1 MKCQKVDKI
10 YPNWKLHL
18 GSLNKNMKTELKSSS
33 PIDASL
39 NMLDSIKSLLSIIP
53 LKVYLKPDHILSNA
67 TQGQHFR
74 HIIEFYQCIIEI
86 NENRLICY
94 DDRKRDLELERSID
108 IMLKKINKLGD
119 AIKML
124 DTNTPIQT
132 LSKFTSDPEET
143 MVKINSSI
151 GRELS
156 YGFDH
161 SIHHLA
167 IIKIALSIN
176 HPEIELPEGLGV
188 APSTLQYR
196 ESCVH

>member
-1 MKCQKVDKI
+1 
-10 YPNWKLHL
+10 
-18 GSLNKNMKTELKSSS
+18 MKTNIKRSS
-33 PIDASL
+33 PIEASISML
-39 NMLDSIKSLLSIIP
+39 NSIKSLLNSIP
-53 LKVYLKPDHILSNA
+53 KEVYVKPDHILSGA
-67 TQGQHFR
+67 SLGQHFR
-74 HIIEFYQCIIEI
+74 HIIEFYKCIIDI

-94 DDRKRDLELERSID
+94 DDRKRDLRMEDSIYFMLE
-108 IMLKKINKLGD
+108 KINKIGD
-119 AIKML
+119 AIESL

-132 LSKFTSDPEET
+132 LSKFTSDPKELK
-143 MVKINSSI
+143 VKINSSI

-176 HPEIELPEGLGV
+176 HPKINLPEGLGV